1 MPSFGVSFWKG
12 TLKGAAI
19 KGVTNQGVT
28 VVNSIHFFVEGSLR
42 KYRPLFESVCP
53 APMMVPKGQNLCT
66 QCYTHGWL
74 YYILDG
80 LAKVYISTSDGN
92 EQIIDFMKQDT
103 LIGMDCI
110 DDENKSVV
118 SITSVVD
125 MHVLPFTADI
135 LKKLILQNPQ
145 LGYDLVVYY
154 GEVLR
159 EVAFMVGSLG
169 HSDQMLRL
177 TTFLLLL
184 LDTPEYRETGKIL
197 LTQQEVASF
206 INVSRAQLAKM
217 YGQLR
222 KEGIIDTG
230 NRFVTVLD
238 EKKLQAYQK
247 L

>member
-1 MPSFGVSFWKG
+1 M
-12 TLKGAAI
+12 
-19 KGVTNQGVT
+19 
-28 VVNSIHFFVEGSLR
+28 NSIHFFVEGSLR

-125 MHVLPFTADI
+125 SDHI
-135 LKKLILQNPQ
+135 LN
-145 LGYDLVVYY
+145 
-154 GEVLR
+154 
-159 EVAFMVGSLG
+159 
-169 HSDQMLRL
+169 
-177 TTFLLLL
+177 
-184 LDTPEYRETGKIL
+184 IL
-197 LTQQEVASF
+197 LELKGKLPEDKDKMLGLIDYFLELPQEQQDIFRLGRRLGLMGELRDLHNSVLVDKVKRTMEQSQVDRSNLDAVCDRLM
-206 INVSRAQLAKM
+206 IRA
-217 YGQLR
+217 
-222 KEGIIDTG
+222 IPI
-230 NRFVTVLD
+230 
-238 EKKLQAYQK
+238 
-247 L
+247 

>member
-1 MPSFGVSFWKG
+1 MPSFGVSFWKS
-12 TLKGAAI
+12 TPKGAAI

-135 LKKLILQNPQ
+135 LKKLILQTPSWAMTWWFTTARSC
-145 LGYDLVVYY
+145 GRWRSWW
-154 GEVLR
+154 E
-159 EVAFMVGSLG
+159 AWATPIKCCGSP
-169 HSDQMLRL
+169 RFCCCFW
-177 TTFLLLL
+177 TLLS
-184 LDTPEYRETGKIL
+184 TGK
-197 LTQQEVASF
+197 
-206 INVSRAQLAKM
+206 R
-217 YGQLR
+217 G
-222 KEGIIDTG
+222 
-230 NRFVTVLD
+230 RFC
-238 EKKLQAYQK
+238 
-247 L
+247 

>member
-1 MPSFGVSFWKG
+1 M
-12 TLKGAAI
+12 
-19 KGVTNQGVT
+19 
-28 VVNSIHFFVEGSLR
+28 NSIHFFVEGSLR

-145 LGYDLVVYY
+145 LAMTWWFTTARSCGRWRSWW
-154 GEVLR
+154 E
-159 EVAFMVGSLG
+159 AWATPIKCCGSPRFCCCFWTLP
-169 HSDQMLRL
+169 S
-177 TTFLLLL
+177 
-184 LDTPEYRETGKIL
+184 TGK
-197 LTQQEVASF
+197 
-206 INVSRAQLAKM
+206 R
-217 YGQLR
+217 G
-222 KEGIIDTG
+222 
-230 NRFVTVLD
+230 RFC
-238 EKKLQAYQK
+238 
-247 L
+247 

>member
-1 MPSFGVSFWKG
+1 M
-12 TLKGAAI
+12 
-19 KGVTNQGVT
+19 
-28 VVNSIHFFVEGSLR
+28 
-42 KYRPLFESVCP
+42 
-53 APMMVPKGQNLCT
+53 
-66 QCYTHGWL
+66 
-74 YYILDG
+74 DG

>member
-1 MPSFGVSFWKG
+1 M
-12 TLKGAAI
+12 
-19 KGVTNQGVT
+19 
-28 VVNSIHFFVEGSLR
+28 
-42 KYRPLFESVCP
+42 
-53 APMMVPKGQNLCT
+53 
-66 QCYTHGWL
+66 
-74 YYILDG
+74 
-80 LAKVYISTSDGN
+80 
-92 EQIIDFMKQDT
+92 
-103 LIGMDCI
+103 
-110 DDENKSVV
+110 
-118 SITSVVD
+118 
-125 MHVLPFTADI
+125 
-135 LKKLILQNPQ
+135 KKLILQNPQ

>member
-12 TLKGAAI
+12 TPKGAAI

-169 HSDQMLRL
+169 HSD
-177 TTFLLLL
+177 
-184 LDTPEYRETGKIL
+184 
-197 LTQQEVASF
+197 
-206 INVSRAQLAKM
+206 
-217 YGQLR
+217 
-222 KEGIIDTG
+222 
-230 NRFVTVLD
+230 
-238 EKKLQAYQK
+238 
-247 L
+247 

>member
-1 MPSFGVSFWKG
+1 MC
-12 TLKGAAI
+12 I
-19 KGVTNQGVT
+19 
-28 VVNSIHFFVEGSLR
+28 R
-42 KYRPLFESVCP
+42 DR
-53 APMMVPKGQNLCT
+53 
-66 QCYTHGWL
+66 CYTHGWL

-184 LDTPEYRETGKIL
+184 LDTPEYRDVYKRQLFLGAGDL
-197 LTQQEVASF
+197 LGGGGHFIPLLQADQLNLLGAQTHGGESHVHSHVAAAADQHFLADLLGHKLLDFYQEV
-206 INVSRAQLAKM
+206 
-217 YGQLR
+217 
-222 KEGIIDTG
+222 
-230 NRFVTVLD
+230 
-238 EKKLQAYQK
+238 QAE
-247 L
+247 LGLSLIHI

>member
-1 MPSFGVSFWKG
+1 
-12 TLKGAAI
+12 
-19 KGVTNQGVT
+19 
-28 VVNSIHFFVEGSLR
+28 
-42 KYRPLFESVCP
+42 
-53 APMMVPKGQNLCT
+53 
-66 QCYTHGWL
+66 
-74 YYILDG
+74 
-80 LAKVYISTSDGN
+80 
-92 EQIIDFMKQDT
+92 
-103 LIGMDCI
+103 
-110 DDENKSVV
+110 
-118 SITSVVD
+118 
-125 MHVLPFTADI
+125 
-135 LKKLILQNPQ
+135 
-145 LGYDLVVYY
+145 
-154 GEVLR
+154 
-159 EVAFMVGSLG
+159 MVGSLG

-238 EKKLQAYQK
+238 EKSCKPIKSCKRAVPFIRSWGKNNTEGAPSPERPFCVIFLSVV